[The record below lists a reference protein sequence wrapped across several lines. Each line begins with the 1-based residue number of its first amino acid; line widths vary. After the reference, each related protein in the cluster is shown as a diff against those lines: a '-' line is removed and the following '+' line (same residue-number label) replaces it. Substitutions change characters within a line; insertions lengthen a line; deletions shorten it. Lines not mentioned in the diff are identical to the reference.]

1 MAGVPGWLRARAGV
15 RVASALSAAAVVAVA
30 LVISGAALVF
40 LTGQS
45 LRSSLEDTAQQR
57 NEQILQRVRGN
68 FQGEAKQNAIEAVD
82 ALATEGELVQV
93 LVDYAPGSPGHDA
106 VVVEGA
112 TAAAGDR
119 TPMSSVRPAG
129 DGLVVV
135 PDAQVTRADGR
146 SLPAVLAV
154 TGGSS
159 VGRDVVVLVAL
170 PLDSVRAA
178 TDTVLFYLLFGVPI
192 LIVVAGVATY
202 FFAGRAL
209 RPVEAIRVRVAAMTE
224 KDLAQRVPVPAAHD
238 EVGRLAETMNG
249 MIARL
254 ENAQGVQRRFVAD
267 ASHELRSPLATIA
280 AGLEL
285 VQRDTSD
292 PGTIAALRVET
303 SRLGRLVDALL
314 LLARADERGL
324 RPRRE
329 EVDLDEVAEGER
341 GRPGDG
347 GVRAEVR
354 AEPVRVI
361 GDRGQL
367 VRVLRNLVDNARR
380 HARSRVVVTVARH
393 GDAAVIEV
401 SDDGPG
407 VPAADRARVFER
419 FVRLDDARARSD
431 GGSGLGLAIVAEVV
445 AAHGGTVELADA
457 PGGGALF
464 RVRLPAAARSEEP
477 DVVERAGPDVPPPA
491 PPPPT
496 AVPVRDED
504 ARRDPETAPWGIPVG
519 APAPRSR
526 AVPTPRG
533 ARRDQPGSAIR

>member
-1 MAGVPGWLRARAGV
+1 
-15 RVASALSAAAVVAVA
+15 
-30 LVISGAALVF
+30 
-40 LTGQS
+40 
-45 LRSSLEDTAQQR
+45 
-57 NEQILQRVRGN
+57 
-68 FQGEAKQNAIEAVD
+68 
-82 ALATEGELVQV
+82 
-93 LVDYAPGSPGHDA
+93 
-106 VVVEGA
+106 
-112 TAAAGDR
+112 
-119 TPMSSVRPAG
+119 
-129 DGLVVV
+129 
-135 PDAQVTRADGR
+135 
-146 SLPAVLAV
+146 
-154 TGGSS
+154 
-159 VGRDVVVLVAL
+159 
-170 PLDSVRAA
+170 
-178 TDTVLFYLLFGVPI
+178 
-192 LIVVAGVATY
+192 
-202 FFAGRAL
+202 
-209 RPVEAIRVRVAAMTE
+209 
-224 KDLAQRVPVPAAHD
+224 
-238 EVGRLAETMNG
+238 
-249 MIARL
+249 
-254 ENAQGVQRRFVAD
+254 
-267 ASHELRSPLATIA
+267 
-280 AGLEL
+280 
-285 VQRDTSD
+285 
-292 PGTIAALRVET
+292 
-303 SRLGRLVDALL
+303 
-314 LLARADERGL
+314 
-324 RPRRE
+324 
-329 EVDLDEVAEGER
+329 
-341 GRPGDG
+341 
-347 GVRAEVR
+347 
-354 AEPVRVI
+354 
-361 GDRGQL
+361 